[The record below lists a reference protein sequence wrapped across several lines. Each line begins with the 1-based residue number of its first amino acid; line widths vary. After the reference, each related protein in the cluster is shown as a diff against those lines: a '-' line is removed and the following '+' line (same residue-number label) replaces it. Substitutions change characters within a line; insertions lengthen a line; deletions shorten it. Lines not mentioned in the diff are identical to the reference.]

1 MYLVFSVKFRFQRI
15 SHKKKKK
22 RKKKEKK
29 KKCQIQIRGDSPTN
43 VFLIVY
49 KWLEDT
55 T

>member
-1 MYLVFSVKFRFQRI
+1 MYSVSSVKLRFQRI

-22 RKKKEKK
+22 RKK
-29 KKCQIQIRGDSPTN
+29 CQIQIQGDSPTN

-49 KWLEDT
+49 KRLEDT